1 MLCSNFALWHDD
13 ACKKELAE
21 YGQKLTTYNLFLLN
35 VQIATKLASA
45 FRNIKDNLRLGKYS
59 L

>member
-35 VQIATKLASA
+35 VQITTKLASG
-45 FRNIKDNLRLGKYS
+45 RKIIIENILLGRH
-59 L
+59 